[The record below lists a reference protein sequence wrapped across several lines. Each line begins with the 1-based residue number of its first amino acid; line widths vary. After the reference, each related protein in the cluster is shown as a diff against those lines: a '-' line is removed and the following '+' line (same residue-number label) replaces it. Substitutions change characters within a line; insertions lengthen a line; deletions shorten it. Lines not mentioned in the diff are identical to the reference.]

1 MPGNAPVTLR
11 DGGGKIVA
19 EERTD
24 SNGRFALLA
33 PIRTDLTVIVDAK
46 DGHVARFDIPAA
58 HLPDTL
64 PAGDD
69 ERNGD
74 DADGGAGNRKPADA
88 YAAASAD
95 EIDAVVARQIAPL
108 PSGSIRSNP
117 HCGCVIVLGGL
128 GYIVGIFGLIAF
140 LKARHRA
147 PDKSAP

>member
-1 MPGNAPVTLR
+1 LR

-69 ERNGD
+69 EET
-74 DADGGAGNRKPADA
+74 ATTPTAEAGNRKPADA

-108 PSGSIRSNP
+108 AERFDSLESSLRLRD
-117 HCGCVIVLGGL
+117 VLGGL